1 MSYYFAVNTTEFI
14 NGMFSNK
21 LEQQMENTRCNNF
34 QKYYQIFSVQLSCKS
49 NTKFFVLNFM
59 TLRFL

>member
-1 MSYYFAVNTTEFI
+1 MSYYFAVNTIEFI

-21 LEQQMENTRCNNF
+21 LEQQMENTRWNNF

-49 NTKFFVLNFM
+49 NTKFVVLNFM

>member
-1 MSYYFAVNTTEFI
+1 MSYYFAVNTIEFI

-21 LEQQMENTRCNNF
+21 LEQQMENTRRNNF

-49 NTKFFVLNFM
+49 NTKFVVLNFM